1 MRISTRQNYDIAQ
14 QSLTRSADGAYNWQR
29 KLASGLRFD
38 HASEDPAAAGRAV
51 ILSAR
56 LSRIDMFKG
65 NQDFAQANLT
75 DLDTAL
81 DAMQNQIGILQEV
94 STQAG
99 NGTLNSSGLSAIK
112 ARADQAIQE
121 LSKIAQQ
128 KDSSGRPLFDN
139 TDAAQLDVQDGVSV
153 NILLAR
159 SQVYGAGADL
169 DNSDMMKAVNNI
181 STALSQ
187 NRAPTTAEVDA
198 LEAARTQLTKAR
210 TGVGLD
216 SNTADNARDAV
227 GAYELGVL
235 QQKSELMD
243 TDIAQGVSE
252 FTRNQT
258 LLETARSLFA
268 RINSTGLFGLLK

>member
-1 MRISTRQNYDIAQ
+1 MRISTKQYYDIAE
-14 QSLTRSADGAYNWQR
+14 QSLTSSANGAYSWQR

-38 HASEDPAAAGRAV
+38 RASEDPAAAGRAV

-65 NQDFAQANLT
+65 NQGFAQANLA

-81 DAMQNQIGILQEV
+81 DGIQTQVDILQEV

-99 NGTLNSSGLSAIK
+99 NGTLSSVGFSALK

-121 LSKIAQQ
+121 LSKVAQQ

-139 TDAAQLDVQDGVSV
+139 DEAAQLDVQDGVSV
-153 NILLAR
+153 NILLTR
-159 SQVYGAGADL
+159 SQVYGSGEDL
-169 DNSDMMKAVNNI
+169 ANSDMMKAVSSI
-181 STALSQ
+181 STALSE
-187 NRAPTTAEVDA
+187 NRAPTVAEVGA
-198 LEAARTQLTKAR
+198 LQTARDQLTKAR

-216 SNTADNARDAV
+216 SNTADNASDAV

-252 FTRNQT
+252 FARNQT